1 MDTIYVLAGKIGQ
14 DNMSTQCKKRIKS
27 YGAALDK
34 IENIRKAYEE
44 TKDEETKKGIQKELD
59 IQEDFFEAYSQDLEA
74 FLRDE
79 LSDVERKAEVRKAK
93 ADAEA
98 KAKAKAKAD
107 AEAKEKEEA
116 KEKAEVKEKE
126 KTEAKEKEDNA
137 DNNNTTDSKKEGGEV
152 VEGDKKKKKSG
163 VGSLILGVAVIG
175 LSMGL
180 VNVFKNR

>member
-44 TKDEETKKGIQKELD
+44 TTDDETRKGIQKELD

-79 LSDVERKAEVRKAK
+79 LADVERKSEARKARTEAKKK
-93 ADAEA
+93 AEAEA
-98 KAKAKAKAD
+98 KKKAEAEAKEKAE
-107 AEAKEKEEA
+107 AEAKEKES
-116 KEKAEVKEKE
+116 
-126 KTEAKEKEDNA
+126 KEKEDNKKNA

-152 VEGDKKKKKSG
+152 IEGDEKKKKSG
-163 VGSLILGVAVIG
+163 LGSLILGVAVIG